1 MKIVVIG
8 AANIDITATTTA
20 VFLPQDSNPAHIY
33 TAFGGVGRN
42 MAHNLCLLGAEVSF
56 LTIFA
61 DDVFADTLRKDCI
74 RLGMDISL
82 SSTQPDSRSNYYL
95 CINDKDGE
103 MQAAAA
109 DTELLDNLTPK
120 WLEQR
125 IRSINQADAVLADCN
140 LSEQSLMYLAK
151 NTTVPLFVDVTS
163 VAKAKKLLP
172 VVEQHLTSHLHL
184 KLNRLEAQ
192 RLSGVS
198 TVDEHIRW
206 FLQQGVQSVYITMGA
221 DGAIGA
227 DNKQVVRLANPKV
240 DRVVNTTGAGDAFT
254 AAVAYGWLKGLSLR
268 QVVEIGLI
276 AATQTIETR
285 MTVNEQLK
293 I

>member
-1 MKIVVIG
+1 MKIVVLG
-8 AANIDITATTTA
+8 AANIDITATTSA
-20 VFLPQDSNPAHIY
+20 VFLPQDSNPAHIH
-33 TAFGGVGRN
+33 TSFGGVGRN
-42 MAHNLCLLGAEVSF
+42 MAHNLCLLGADVSF

-61 DDVFADTLRKDCI
+61 DDVFADTLRKDCM

-82 SSTQPDSRSNYYL
+82 CSTQPDSRSNYYL
-95 CINDKDGE
+95 CINDCNGE

-109 DTELLDNLTPK
+109 DTELLQHLTPK

-125 IRSINQADAVLADCN
+125 MKSINQADAILADCN
-140 LSEQSLMYLAK
+140 LTEESLIFLAK
-151 NTTVPLFVDVTS
+151 HSTVPLFVDVTS
-163 VAKAKKLLP
+163 VSKSKKLLP
-172 VVEQHLTSHLHL
+172 IVEQHLTSHLHL

-221 DGAIGA
+221 EGAIGA
-227 DNKQVVRLANPKV
+227 DNKQIVRLANPKIE
-240 DRVVNTTGAGDAFT
+240 RLVNTTGAGDAFT
-254 AAVAYGWLKGLSLR
+254 AAVAYCWLARKSLR
-268 QVVEIGLI
+268 QVVEGGLI
-276 AATQTIETR
+276 AATQTVQTEQ
-285 MTVNEQLK
+285 TVNEKLK